1 MVGMN
6 PSWALV
12 EVPTMGTAL
21 HSQTTGAASD
31 RAFAWQ
37 RSLTGELDQQF
48 VCPPPGVG
56 TRVLRAP
63 QSGCDVEEVP
73 AQRTGIR
80 REHVAIEIGLGS
92 AWPLLYRLRRFDHA
106 RSEPIQGF
114 LEMSEG

>member
-12 EVPTMGTAL
+12 EVQPWTAL
-21 HSQTTGAASD
+21 YSQAAGAASD

-48 VCPPPGVG
+48 LCPPSCVG

-73 AQRTGIR
+73 AQRTSIR
-80 REHVAIEIGLGS
+80 RERVAIEIDVGC
-92 AWPLLYRLRRFDHA
+92 AWPLLDRLRRLDHA

-114 LEMSEG
+114 LEMSER